1 MPNKGIIGRKEG
13 SEKDTP
19 VTNKPK
25 KVNLL
30 IILEIF
36 FRHITVN
43 HT

>member
-1 MPNKGIIGRKEG
+1 LGGRKG

-36 FRHITVN
+36 FRHITIN